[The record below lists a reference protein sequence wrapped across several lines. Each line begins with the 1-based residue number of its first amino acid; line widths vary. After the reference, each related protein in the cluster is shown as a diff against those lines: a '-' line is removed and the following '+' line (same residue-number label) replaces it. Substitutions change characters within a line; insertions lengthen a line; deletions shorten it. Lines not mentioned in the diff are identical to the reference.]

1 MRLHAGRMNWVENW
15 EKAAVGNYFS
25 DAGSF
30 LIDTVIGLYM
40 LAVMLRFLLQW
51 VRADFYN
58 PLSQFLV
65 TVTNPTLVFLRRFIP
80 GLFGV
85 DFASILLLIVL
96 AVVKIYLIYAISG
109 LTPQLPGV
117 LLLAIGEVIQLGV
130 YVFIFAMLIR
140 VILSWV
146 QPGAY
151 NPVLVLI
158 NQLTEPLMAPAR
170 RFIPP
175 FGGLD
180 ISPMLVFIFLYL
192 TLMLVVRPIL
202 DFGHML
208 ALQ

>member
-1 MRLHAGRMNWVENW
+1 M
-15 EKAAVGNYFS
+15 GNYFS

-40 LAVMLRFLLQW
+40 LAVILRFLLQW

-58 PLSQFLV
+58 PISQFLV
-65 TVTNPTLVFLRRFIP
+65 TVTNPPLVALRRLIP
-80 GLFGV
+80 GMFGI
-85 DFASILLLIVL
+85 DLASIVLLLAL
-96 AVVKIYLIYAISG
+96 AVAKIYLIYTISG
-109 LTPQLPGV
+109 LTPRFPGV
-117 LLLAIGEVIQLGV
+117 LLLAVGEVIQLGV

-140 VILSWV
+140 VVLSWI
-146 QPGAY
+146 QPGGY

-158 NQLTEPLMAPAR
+158 NQLTEPMMAPAR
-170 RFIPP
+170 RIIPP

-180 ISPMLVFIFLYL
+180 ISPILVFIFLYL

>member
-1 MRLHAGRMNWVENW
+1 M
-15 EKAAVGNYFS
+15 GNYFS

-40 LAVMLRFLLQW
+40 LAVILRFLLQW

-58 PLSQFLV
+58 PISQFLV
-65 TVTNPTLVFLRRFIP
+65 TVTNPPLVFLRRFIP
-80 GLFGV
+80 GFFGV
-85 DFASILLLIVL
+85 DLASIILLIVL
-96 AVVKIYLIYAISG
+96 AMVKIYLIYAISG
-109 LTPQLPGV
+109 LTPHVSGV
-117 LLLAIGEVIQLGV
+117 LVLAVGEMIQLGV
-130 YVFIFAMLIR
+130 YVFIFTMLIR
-140 VILSWV
+140 IVLSWI
-146 QPGAY
+146 QPGGY

-170 RFIPP
+170 RIIPP

-180 ISPMLVFIFLYL
+180 ISPILVFIFLYL
-192 TLMLVVRPIL
+192 TLMLVVRPVL

>member
-1 MRLHAGRMNWVENW
+1 M
-15 EKAAVGNYFS
+15 GNYIS

-30 LIDTVIGLYM
+30 LIDTIIGLYM

-51 VRADFYN
+51 VHADFYN
-58 PLSQFLV
+58 PISQFLV
-65 TVTNPTLVFLRRFIP
+65 TVTTPPLAFLRRFIP

-85 DFASILLLIVL
+85 DFASIVLLIVL
-96 AVVKIYLIYAISG
+96 AVVKIYLIYALSG
-109 LTPQLPGV
+109 LTPHISGV
-117 LLLAIGEVIQLGV
+117 LLLAVGEVIQLGV
-130 YVFIFAMLIR
+130 YVFIFTMLIR
-140 VILSWV
+140 VVLSWI
-146 QPGAY
+146 QPGGGGY

-158 NQLTEPLMAPAR
+158 NQLTDPLMAPAR
-170 RFIPP
+170 RIIPP

-180 ISPMLVFIFLYL
+180 LSPMLVFILLYL

>member
-1 MRLHAGRMNWVENW
+1 MRRHTGRMNWA
-15 EKAAVGNYFS
+15 EKWGKTAVGNYFG

-30 LIDTVIGLYM
+30 LIDTIIGLYM

-65 TVTNPTLVFLRRFIP
+65 TVTNPPLVFLRRFIP

-85 DFASILLLIVL
+85 DFASILLLIAL
-96 AVVKIYLIYAISG
+96 AVAKIFLIYAISG
-109 LTPQLPGV
+109 LTPRLPGV
-117 LLLAIGEVIQLGV
+117 LLLAAGEVIQLGV
-130 YVFIFAMLIR
+130 YVFIFTMVIR
-140 VILSWV
+140 VILSWI

-170 RFIPP
+170 RLIPP

-180 ISPMLVFIFLYL
+180 ISPVLVFIFLYL

-202 DFGHML
+202 DLGHML

>member
-15 EKAAVGNYFS
+15 GKAAVGNYFS

-65 TVTNPTLVFLRRFIP
+65 TVTNPPLVLLRRFIP
-80 GLFGV
+80 GLLGV

-140 VILSWV
+140 VILSWI